1 MKKAVGTFLVFS
13 IPAFSIWA
21 LMAWSAVLESR
32 TDNTVRWRREA
43 GDSDTTDSAGT
54 AQRTATL
61 DYPTPVPIGVIVEDF
76 SEQTGA
82 KVVLC
87 GNTSIMKLSLSGR
100 SLTLWQFLTKLEQA
114 NAEASR
120 PSHIVISRL
129 LSLLSVWKRGGTSA
143 LARGTGDALMW
154 RRTPSG
160 VEIWDSETY
169 ECPVLCV
176 TMRIAQPNKP

>member
-13 IPAFSIWA
+13 IPAFGIWA

-154 RRTPSG
+154 RRTPDG
-160 VEIWDSETY
+160 VEIRGRES
-169 ECPVLCV
+169 V
-176 TMRIAQPNKP
+176 TCEIVRRIPQPSKP